1 MLFIIVLRLIKMNV
15 LKTIRVKNWKNNFFS
30 ILYCYNN

>member
-1 MLFIIVLRLIKMNV
+1 MNKMNV
-15 LKTIRVKNWKNNFFS
+15 LKTIRVKNWKNHFFS